1 MSLQNNLYNSP
12 YYEMLKLEQNNNTES
27 ESHNSIESNQKTV
40 YNENNSEILS
50 SFEKKEEDEVKD
62 FYSNKEENND
72 KTSDSTFVENK
83 NDTSKT
89 SNKRNDKESFT
100 KKKRNREKS
109 LKKNVEFK
117 KLKKIFRC
125 KGKRININLFSE
137 IKGLNT

>member
-89 SNKRNDKESFT
+89 SNKRNDKESFS

-117 KLKKIFRC
+117 KPKKFLDA
-125 KGKRININLFSE
+125 KGK
-137 IKGLNT
+137 G

>member
-12 YYEMLKLEQNNNTES
+12 YWEKLKSEQNNNTES
-27 ESHNSIESNQKTV
+27 ESLNSIESNQKTV

-89 SNKRNDKESFT
+89 SNKRNDKENFT

-117 KLKKIFRC
+117 KPKKFLDA
-125 KGKRININLFSE
+125 KGK
-137 IKGLNT
+137 G